1 MMIGCIRRF
10 LLKVSHMKQTNIPEK
25 KKGIL
30 EKIHSKVD
38 FIAMFDVLEGI
49 SFFAKDLNFCL
60 IYANPTFYQRLG
72 LKSHEELLGKN
83 DFELFPEPLAK
94 KFRKD
99 DEWIVRNSKPMTGLV
114 ELFLNLQGI
123 PAWYLTNKFPIM
135 NKKNQPIGV
144 MGTVQRYDKSN
155 LRLTRDDK
163 MESIIDQLRAEDIN
177 APSIKRL
184 ARANGMSHRQLNR
197 RFKEATGLTPQQFM
211 MRSRIERACEELRKT
226 DRSFSDIAYELG
238 FCDQS
243 AFTAQFRKRMTLTPK
258 KYREQYG

>member
-1 MMIGCIRRF
+1 
-10 LLKVSHMKQTNIPEK
+10 MKKPNVLNQQ
-25 KKGIL
+25 
-30 EKIHSKVD
+30 KI
-38 FIAMFDVLEGI
+38 ILEGI
-49 SFFAKDLNFCL
+49 HSIPNFLSIFDTLLGVSFFVKDLDFCL

-72 LKSHEELLGKN
+72 LKSQKELLGKN

-99 DEWIVRNSKPMTGLV
+99 DEWIVRKSKPMTGLV

-135 NKKNQPIGV
+135 NKKDQPIGV
-144 MGTVQRYDKSN
+144 MGTVQRYDKDS

-163 MESIIDQLRAEDIN
+163 MESVIDQLRAEDVN
-177 APSIKRL
+177 APSIRRL

-211 MRSRIERACEELRKT
+211 IRSRIERACEELRKT
-226 DRSFSDIAYELG
+226 DRPLSDIAYELG

-243 AFTAQFRKRMTLTPK
+243 AFTSQFRKRMTLTPK

>member
-1 MMIGCIRRF
+1 MT
-10 LLKVSHMKQTNIPEK
+10 KPNIPK
-25 KKGIL
+25 QQKGIL
-30 EKIHSKVD
+30 EEIHSTSN
-38 FIAMFDVLEGI
+38 FLAMFDALEGI
-49 SFFAKDLNFCL
+49 SFFAKDRNFCL
-60 IYANPTFYQRLG
+60 IYANPPFYQRLG
-72 LKSHEELLGKN
+72 LKSQKELLGKN

-99 DEWIVRNSKPMTGLV
+99 DEWIIGKSKPMTGLV

-135 NKKNQPIGV
+135 NKKGKPTGV
-144 MGTVQRYDKSN
+144 MGTVQRYDKDS

-163 MESIIDQLRAEDIN
+163 IESVIDQLRAEDVN
-177 APSIKRL
+177 APSIKLL
-184 ARANGMSHRQLNR
+184 AGANGMSHRQLNR

-211 MRSRIERACEELRKT
+211 LRSRIERACEELRET
-226 DRSFSDIAYELG
+226 DRSLSDIAYELG

>member
-1 MMIGCIRRF
+1 M
-10 LLKVSHMKQTNIPEK
+10 
-25 KKGIL
+25 
-30 EKIHSKVD
+30 
-38 FIAMFDVLEGI
+38 
-49 SFFAKDLNFCL
+49 
-60 IYANPTFYQRLG
+60 
-72 LKSHEELLGKN
+72 GKN

-99 DEWIVRNSKPMTGLV
+99 DEWIVRESKPMTGLV

-135 NKKNQPIGV
+135 NKEDQPIGV
-144 MGTVQRYDKSN
+144 MGTVQRYDKDD

-163 MESIIDQLRAEDIN
+163 MESIIDQLRTEDVN
-177 APSIKRL
+177 TPNIKHL
-184 ARANGMSHRQLNR
+184 ATANGMSHRQLNR

-211 MRSRIERACEELRKT
+211 MRSRIERACEELRET
-226 DRSFSDIAYELG
+226 NRSLSDIAYELG

>member
-1 MMIGCIRRF
+1 
-10 LLKVSHMKQTNIPEK
+10 MKKPNIPK
-25 KKGIL
+25 QQKGIL
-30 EKIHSKVD
+30 EDIHSTST
-38 FIAMFDVLEGI
+38 FLAMLDTLEGV
-49 SFFAKDLNFCL
+49 SFFAKDRNFCL
-60 IYANPTFYQRLG
+60 IYANPPFYQRLG
-72 LKSHEELLGKN
+72 LKSQKELLGKN

-99 DEWIVRNSKPMTGLV
+99 DEWIIGKSKPMTGLV

-135 NKKNQPIGV
+135 NKKAQPIGV
-144 MGTVQRYDKSN
+144 MGTVQRYDKDS

-163 MESIIDQLRAEDIN
+163 MESVIDQLRAEDVN

-184 ARANGMSHRQLNR
+184 AGANGMSHRQLNR

-211 MRSRIERACEELRKT
+211 MRSRIERACEELRET
-226 DRSFSDIAYELG
+226 DRPLSDIAYELG

-258 KYREQYG
+258 NYREQYG

>member
-1 MMIGCIRRF
+1 MKKPNI
-10 LLKVSHMKQTNIPEK
+10 LKQQ
-25 KKGIL
+25 KGIL
-30 EKIHSKVD
+30 EDIHSKAN
-38 FIAMFDVLEGI
+38 FLGIFDTLMGV
-49 SFFAKDLNFCL
+49 SFFAKDRDFCL
-60 IYANPTFYQRLG
+60 IYANPNFYQRLG
-72 LKSHEELLGKN
+72 LKSQKELLGKN

-99 DEWIVRNSKPMTGLV
+99 DEWIVRKSKPMTGLV

-144 MGTVQRYDKSN
+144 MGTVQRYDKDD

-163 MESIIDQLRAEDIN
+163 MESIIDQLRAEDVN

-184 ARANGMSHRQLNR
+184 ATANGMSHRQLNR
-197 RFKEATGLTPQQFM
+197 RFKEAMGLTPQQFM
-211 MRSRIERACEELRKT
+211 IRSRIERACEELRKT
-226 DRSFSDIAYELG
+226 DRPLSDIAYELG